1 MEGVAVDV
9 SGDDGWCERLW
20 TIADFAARKF
30 DIFPFALEPLNS
42 ASSLIYSVLGLSGL
56 IALED
61 PFYRVCMITHLV
73 LGIGSAAHHA
83 RPDVPETHPVDLIPT
98 ILAAGISLI
107 YVLPVA
113 VAVTR
118 PKTRLVLI
126 IATAVFVGSV
136 LSQYTSQ

>member
-61 PFYRVCMITHLV
+61 PFYRVCI
-73 LGIGSAAHHA
+73 SADW
-83 RPDVPETHPVDLIPT
+83 R
-98 ILAAGISLI
+98 GGR
-107 YVLPVA
+107 A
-113 VAVTR
+113 VAQRVDAR
-118 PKTRLVLI
+118 RD
-126 IATAVFVGSV
+126 VGHQPARRIV
-136 LSQYTSQ
+136 GRRDERRREGGGDECEGEQPHFTTTTKRKEKRRDGRMHN